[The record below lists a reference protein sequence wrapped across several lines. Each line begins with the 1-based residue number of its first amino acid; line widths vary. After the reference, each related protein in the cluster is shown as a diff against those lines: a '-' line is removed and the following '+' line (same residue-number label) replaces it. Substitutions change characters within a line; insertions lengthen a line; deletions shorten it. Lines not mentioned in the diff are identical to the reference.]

1 MPSLRSRA
9 FALLVRLSGRR
20 RRWASA
26 DIPPGAVVAA
36 RATRAAPPARM
47 RRRFRL
53 VETWHEGRDV
63 VTVAP
68 RSGPAAGTVL
78 YLHGGG
84 YVSPV
89 SRWHWRF
96 IARMV
101 EATGLAVVVPDYPL
115 VPEHDC
121 SAMSRFAL
129 SLYRDLLARHGPSEL
144 AVMGDSAGGGL
155 GLSLLMQAAS
165 AGLPAPAAGILL
177 SPWLDV
183 TMTDPSQEEIEPTDV
198 LLMRPAARTYGRWY
212 AGPLPV
218 TDPRVSPLFGTLSG
232 LPPILML
239 CGAHDILVADA
250 RRLAA
255 RAAREGRDL
264 TYHEEPGQMHVYAL
278 FGFPEARRAQAR
290 IAGFLRGT
298 MVR

>member
-20 RRWASA
+20 RRWARA
-26 DIPPGAVVAA
+26 DLRPEAVIAERAA
-36 RATRAAPPARM
+36 RAAPPARM
-47 RRRFRL
+47 RRRFHL
-53 VETWHEGRDV
+53 VEGRHAGFGV
-63 VTVAP
+63 ITVAP
-68 RSGPAAGTVL
+68 RSGRSAGTVL

-89 SRWHWRF
+89 SRWHWLF
-96 IARMV
+96 VARMV
-101 EATGLAVVVPDYPL
+101 EATGLAFVVPDYPL
-115 VPEHDC
+115 VPEHEC
-121 SAMSRFAL
+121 AQMSRFAL
-129 SLYRDLLARHGPSEL
+129 SLYRDLLGRQAASGL

-155 GLSLLMQAAS
+155 ALSLLMQAAE

-183 TMTDPSQEEIEPTDV
+183 SMTDPSQGAIEPTDV
-198 LLMRPAARTYGRWY
+198 MLMRPAARTYGRWY
-212 AGPLPV
+212 AGGWPV
-218 TDPRVSPLFGTLSG
+218 ADARVSPLFGALAG

-255 RAAREGRDL
+255 RAADEGADL

-290 IAGFLRGT
+290 IADFLRGT
-298 MVR
+298 VAR